1 MVGHG
6 DRKGS
11 ELCHGAVRTEC
22 ICKSRQTLFV
32 SCAVSWSIAFQEPQ
46 KAPALTI
53 FPYSSAAK
61 VICITMIGSPG
72 RAIDRFCCA
81 NSTAIFCVYDLRT
94 NEGFFESP
102 CWRVFLALRI
112 NAVSRN
118 DGIAQTVDN
127 LAEAGLGRS
136 FLFGGRNAAIKT
148 RSIDLAVFFRH
159 LAYYSTAAT
168 AA

>member
-1 MVGHG
+1 
-6 DRKGS
+6 
-11 ELCHGAVRTEC
+11 
-22 ICKSRQTLFV
+22 
-32 SCAVSWSIAFQEPQ
+32 
-46 KAPALTI
+46 
-53 FPYSSAAK
+53 
-61 VICITMIGSPG
+61 MIGSPG
-72 RAIDRFCCA
+72 RAIDRFFCA
-81 NSTAIFCVYDLRT
+81 NSTVIFCVYDLRT

-148 RSIDLAVFFRH
+148 LNRDLAGFDCH
-159 LAYYSTAAT
+159 PAYHSIVGKVISLHNLLTDDYTDWL
-168 AA
+168 

>member
-1 MVGHG
+1 MRRESVDSFSG
-6 DRKGS
+6 
-11 ELCHGAVRTEC
+11 T
-22 ICKSRQTLFV
+22 I
-32 SCAVSWSIAFQEPQ
+32 

-81 NSTAIFCVYDLRT
+81 NSTAIFCVYDLHT

>member
-1 MVGHG
+1 
-6 DRKGS
+6 
-11 ELCHGAVRTEC
+11 
-22 ICKSRQTLFV
+22 
-32 SCAVSWSIAFQEPQ
+32 
-46 KAPALTI
+46 
-53 FPYSSAAK
+53 
-61 VICITMIGSPG
+61 MIGSPG

-148 RSIDLAVFFRH
+148 LNRDLAGFDCH
-159 LAYYSTAAT
+159 PAYHSIAEKVIWVHNLLTDDYTDWL
-168 AA
+168 